1 MNQEYKLYRI
11 SQLLSRFREQV
22 KILNANGEFSIN
34 IHAENIL
41 INLLN
46 KIYDCNL
53 ENVNY
58 VEGKTYPS
66 IDLRDKEKK
75 IAIQVT
81 STGNLEKVKHTLTKF
96 VENDL
101 YKEFNSV
108 YVFIITEKQ
117 KQYDQIKI
125 DKIVDGKIT
134 FDVKNIIDRTDL
146 YIELNK
152 QNKLD
157 KINFVCDLLEM
168 QFADNKPELD
178 KWDLYCKGLKEYDL
192 YINNYYKYLDIKGFS
207 PKINNTLVKIN
218 LENIYVPLELKVES
232 EIGGKIEETKKE
244 RKEIIFT
251 LEKALNDFNKLVIL
265 GDPGSGKSTLLKH
278 LAYNISSNRPIES
291 QFSDLVPVIIKGS
304 EFAKYVSTTSK
315 NLSEYIIDQIDKKY
329 ELLLTQKLESNQ
341 LLVLVDGIDEINI
354 TSLRHTVVN
363 RINAFIAQYPETK
376 IIVSSRIVGYK
387 ETRLNGYFNHLEVM
401 KFGKEQIK
409 QFITNWYLSVVS
421 SSDNDLEKAKQN
433 ANELFDSIR
442 QNKSV
447 LNMASNPLLVTI
459 ITLIHYQGGTLPE
472 RRASLYDIATSTF
485 LENWVRQRESQRNS
499 NFDKETIIA
508 ILAPISYYIH
518 QNFTTGLITESELK
532 SLFQKEYRNVY
543 PYQKPREEAQDLKDI
558 INFLR
563 EDAGFLFEKGF
574 NENGESMF
582 GFVHQTF
589 QEYFTAIEFKTR
601 WKEGYF
607 KDDFENYVFNSTWS
621 EVIKLTASLFKFN
634 EQSRLGRQYATNFI
648 KDIIAVKDIIP
659 EMYRPLK
666 LVLQILKDDTEI
678 EFPFFIEIIDKI
690 FSEILIHEENNH
702 SEANEN
708 NREVF
713 RFRYFIETLIETK
726 SYQTYIIER
735 IVKEINDEN
744 VSAILRFNLLQIL
757 MRKSEVSIVNEE
769 LIKILKSDN
778 TQLKELL
785 FNYNVVMPISN
796 IVFSVEFRD
805 AIVKHINSNEYIKKY
820 NNHLPTQ
827 YHCTFQ
833 SIKRGDIETHLKKK
847 SLVDLSKNLKDEK
860 LLSIRLIQNEK
871 MRIDFIN
878 FNVFSIGISD
888 IDELKDFVDV
898 LIKEYKG
905 IELPEI
911 ENRIKE
917 LEKFKSYGLREYE
930 IVNFKSTKIFLKKD
944 DNSKIA
950 LIKNDKVQFVS
961 YPFKIKNLQTYF
973 LDETDSYL
981 KFLDLLM
988 PIILKSKNEIAINNF
1003 DTLLIFIKYQ
1013 NTIHWYTNIDSGN
1026 ALNFALKIL
1035 FDSPKDNIKK
1045 LLHWIRNQ
1053 REARHKRFELAD
1065 DFDKLKFITD
1075 VSSSRLDLFE
1085 KLYLIHLV
1093 GEKSDYEN
1101 LLIPT
1106 IESLKRTKS
1115 EKKKNEIREV
1125 LYDVL

>member
-178 KWDLYCKGLKEYDL
+178 KWDLYCKGLNEYDL
-192 YINNYYKYLDIKGFS
+192 YINNYYKFLDIKGFS

-218 LENIYVPLELKVES
+218 LENVYVPLELKVES

-251 LEKALNDFNKLVIL
+251 LEKALNEFNKLVIL

-329 ELLLTQKLESNQ
+329 ELLFTQKLESNQ

-744 VSAILRFNLLQIL
+744 VSAILRFNLVQIL
-757 MRKSEVSIVNEE
+757 MHKSEVSIVNEE
-769 LIKILKSDN
+769 LIKILKSDD
-778 TQLKELL
+778 TKLKELL
-785 FNYNVVMPISN
+785 FNYNVVMPVSN

-820 NNHLPTQ
+820 NYHLPTQ
-827 YHCTFQ
+827 YHCTFE
-833 SIKRGDIETHLKKK
+833 SIKKGDIVTYLKKK

-961 YPFKIKNLQTYF
+961 YPFKIKDLQTYF

-1013 NTIHWYTNIDSGN
+1013 NTIHWHTNIDSGN

-1053 REARHKRFELAD
+1053 WEARHKRFELAD